1 MSLDLNALYV
11 LVVDDNPIEVEHA
24 RIVLEEVGIKVDT
37 CTSGQ
42 EALHKME
49 IQRGKQKLY
58 NLILMD
64 WLMPDMSGM
73 ETAAEI
79 KRLYPGKCT
88 VVALPAN
95 NWEDICDE
103 ASSVGVNNYIT
114 KPLFTHSILENIE
127 RVARE
132 SDMNIFKEKKRA
144 KIAGRRILLA
154 EDVDINAEVLIDTLA
169 IENIKV
175 DHVSNGKEAVELF
188 ENSTSGIYGAI
199 LMDIHMPVMDGLE
212 AAKAIR
218 ALDREDAKR
227 IPIIALTGNAFDED
241 VQESMQAGMNAH
253 LTKPVDMENLLR
265 ILGELIYEAEVS

>member
-1 MSLDLNALYV
+1 M
-11 LVVDDNPIEVEHA
+11 
-24 RIVLEEVGIKVDT
+24 
-37 CTSGQ
+37 
-42 EALHKME
+42 
-49 IQRGKQKLY
+49 
-58 NLILMD
+58 
-64 WLMPDMSGM
+64 
-73 ETAAEI
+73 
-79 KRLYPGKCT
+79 
-88 VVALPAN
+88 
-95 NWEDICDE
+95 
-103 ASSVGVNNYIT
+103 
-114 KPLFTHSILENIE
+114 
-127 RVARE
+127 
-132 SDMNIFKEKKRA
+132 
-144 KIAGRRILLA
+144 
-154 EDVDINAEVLIDTLA
+154 DINAEVLIDTLA

-199 LMDIHMPVMDGLE
+199 LMDIHMPVMGGLE